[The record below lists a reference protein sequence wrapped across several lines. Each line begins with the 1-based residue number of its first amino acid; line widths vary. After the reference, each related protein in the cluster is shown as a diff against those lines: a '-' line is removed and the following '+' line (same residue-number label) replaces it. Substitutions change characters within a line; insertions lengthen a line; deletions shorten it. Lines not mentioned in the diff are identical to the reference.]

1 MNDRAMILPTSAV
14 RVSSGRQAGPLSSDG
29 AECTSMTGGAVDSG
43 DKAARFKALALPHLN
58 AAYTLARYL
67 MRNASDADDAVQ
79 DCYLRAFRHF
89 DSYRGPVFKPW
100 LMTILRNVCRAAY
113 AAPAHARMVAIDGT
127 DGVDGSAIEASW
139 HQDNE
144 TPEQSMLRRDASDTM
159 RGLIRKLP
167 PEYAEVIVMR
177 EFNDLS
183 YREIATVID
192 APIGTVMSRLARARA
207 LLRDAWLAAEGK
219 VERR

>member
-1 MNDRAMILPTSAV
+1 MNHRAMILPPIGV
-14 RVSSGRQAGPLSSDG
+14 RVSSGRQAGPLSSDR

-43 DKAARFKALALPHLN
+43 DKAARFKALALPHLD

-89 DSYRGPVFKPW
+89 DSYRGPAFKPW

-113 AAPAHARMVAIDGT
+113 AGNAHRTTADVDEMNANEIDP
-127 DGVDGSAIEASW
+127 SW

-183 YREIATVID
+183 YRDIATIID